1 MQGRPRSNRALSTSS
16 IPAFALF
23 RKLHFELSADRPIHR
38 PVQSLFST
46 SSGFNNF
53 RGLLNLAGFLLLIS
67 TSRMAL
73 ENILKYGIIM
83 DPFSWIRFLLQ
94 AQQKCAVIGLLG
106 CTNVFIIFAWLL
118 ERAIVRG
125 LVGGK
130 FAMALIWWNLLCLL
144 AFPTIMIL
152 SIDFNPLF
160 SAPVLGVYTIV
171 LLKLYSYADVN
182 RWCRQSTGNNE
193 QEIDIALKNLGKPD
207 FTKDDS
213 FFNTNTITA
222 ISKSNHISSFANTV
236 SSSKLKL
243 SETVTTSIHSD
254 NVETISQTVPGI
266 SNSEDESTAED
277 QPVKRKC
284 SPVLEDVSVTIQ
296 TEDASIEHDS
306 SNEITNDFKS
316 VELQNEHISGAAEQ
330 FVVNR
335 KIKTA
340 NFSADS
346 NYVSTKLKS
355 SEYLNNL
362 EAKHKSRVR
371 KLRPSRFSV
380 CEVPDN
386 GNINSD
392 PVELEVNTL
401 VHDETCIKFSRSLYV
416 TYPNN
421 LTLTDIYYFMFAP
434 TLCYELNFPRTLTIR
449 KQFLFKRVFELIF
462 IPQLILCMIQQWIL
476 PTLSN
481 SFTPFAESRF
491 SLIVER
497 CLKLAI
503 PNHLIWLMF
512 FYLFFH
518 SLLNVIGEILYFG
531 DRFFYSDWWN
541 AESIPEFWSKW
552 NIPVHRFARRHIYI
566 PLLKMGLSRFHASL
580 VVFFVS
586 AFFHEILVSI
596 PLKMPRFW
604 AFLGMLGQ
612 VPYAY
617 IVSRLFSN
625 GGQAGNLAVW
635 LALIIGQPMAI
646 LAYFHDYFIT
656 HYNVSSL

>member
-1 MQGRPRSNRALSTSS
+1 MQAVTRK
-16 IPAFALF
+16 F
-23 RKLHFELSADRPIHR
+23 RKVQRTLQYTNYNFFKRAISYYFHFPFFIRIHR

-193 QEIDIALKNLGKPD
+193 HEIDIALKNLGKPD
-207 FTKDDS
+207 FTKDDT

-222 ISKSNHISSFANTV
+222 TSRSNHISSFATTV
-236 SSSKLKL
+236 SSSKVKL
-243 SETVTTSIHSD
+243 SETLTTSIHSD
-254 NVETISQTVPGI
+254 NVETISQTVTGT
-266 SNSEDESTAED
+266 SNSEDESTVED

-284 SPVLEDVSVTIQ
+284 SPVLEDLSVSTQ
-296 TEDASIEHDS
+296 TEDAFIENDS
-306 SNEITNDFKS
+306 SNEIKHDFKS
-316 VELQNEHISGAAEQ
+316 VELQNEYTSESAEQ

-340 NFSADS
+340 NFPADS
-346 NYVSTKLKS
+346 NVSTKLKS

-371 KLRPSRFSV
+371 KSSFYFIEKGYGNTALLR
-380 CEVPDN
+380 C
-386 GNINSD
+386 
-392 PVELEVNTL
+392 
-401 VHDETCIKFSRSLYV
+401 
-416 TYPNN
+416 
-421 LTLTDIYYFMFAP
+421 
-434 TLCYELNFPRTLTIR
+434 
-449 KQFLFKRVFELIF
+449 
-462 IPQLILCMIQQWIL
+462 
-476 PTLSN
+476 
-481 SFTPFAESRF
+481 
-491 SLIVER
+491 
-497 CLKLAI
+497 KL
-503 PNHLIWLMF
+503 
-512 FYLFFH
+512 
-518 SLLNVIGEILYFG
+518 LYF
-531 DRFFYSDWWN
+531 DKEKTRFDLQKTY
-541 AESIPEFWSKW
+541 ESSHGVLQIRDLHLP
-552 NIPVHRFARRHIYI
+552 I
-566 PLLKMGLSRFHASL
+566 
-580 VVFFVS
+580 
-586 AFFHEILVSI
+586 
-596 PLKMPRFW
+596 
-604 AFLGMLGQ
+604 
-612 VPYAY
+612 
-617 IVSRLFSN
+617 
-625 GGQAGNLAVW
+625 
-635 LALIIGQPMAI
+635 
-646 LAYFHDYFIT
+646 
-656 HYNVSSL
+656 